1 MKSNRILIIGAF
13 GYNTKNIGG
22 QTIKTRNVYEILR
35 TKYTV
40 SYIDTDDLKKN
51 IFLILKLILECVKH
65 KHIYYAGG
73 QSNLKYIFPL
83 IVLLAKLRG
92 ASIVYVT
99 VGGWLYDFLQA
110 NNSLYTFLVNQC
122 KGILVE
128 TSYLKASL
136 KSMGLE
142 QAEVI
147 PNFRIVSQPI
157 RQLANESDT
166 LNLVFMARVVK
177 EKGIFIILEAIEK
190 LQNDESFKF
199 KITFYGPI
207 DKKDKKQ
214 FFEKLNKHRDVAC
227 YEGVLNP
234 NDIYSHLARHD
245 VLLLPTF
252 HPGEGF
258 PGTILDA
265 YISGIPVITTKW
277 KQIPE
282 FVDDGETGFLIEY
295 DVEQLVDKIVLLAK
309 EPSLLAHMKD
319 NAFKKSE
326 EYSSEKGL
334 QILEQAMF
342 ES

>member
-1 MKSNRILIIGAF
+1 MKSSRVLIIGAF
-13 GYNTKNIGG
+13 GYGTNNVGG
-22 QTIKTRNVYEILR
+22 QTIKTRSVYEVLR
-35 TKYTV
+35 TKYIV
-40 SYIDTDDLKKN
+40 SYVDTDDIKKN

-65 KHIYYAGG
+65 KYIYYAGG

-110 NNSLYTFLVNQC
+110 NNGLYTLLVQQC
-122 KGILVE
+122 KSILVQ
-128 TSYLKASL
+128 TSYLKARL
-136 KSMGLE
+136 KSVGLE

-147 PNFRIVSQPI
+147 PNFRVVNQPI
-157 RQLANESDT
+157 RQLTKEGDA

-177 EKGIFIILEAIEK
+177 EKGVFIILDVIEK
-190 LQNDESFKF
+190 LQSDEGFNF

-207 DKKDKKQ
+207 DKKDKKR
-214 FFEKLNKHRDVAC
+214 FFEKLNKYRDVAC

-234 NDIYSHLARHD
+234 NDIHSNLARHD

-265 YISGIPVITTKW
+265 YISGIPVITTRW

-282 FVDDGETGFLIEY
+282 FVDDGETGFLIEN
-295 DVEQLVDKIVLLAK
+295 DAEQLADKIALLAK
-309 EPSLLAHMKD
+309 ESNLLATMKK
-319 NAFKKSE
+319 NAFKKSK